1 MSGNKRKR
9 GELERDDGEDK
20 AKKKCSKRT
29 EEEDSSDGS
38 DSDSSDEEFTFRVNK
53 KAMQKLSQTKEADR
67 KEEGDLDEDFPEPE
81 YKRARRKAREEE
93 EKKRHRQEGPGG
105 QTISLDDDE
114 KDSSSRSMNVPQEDD
129 VLSGDEDTNDKD
141 IIHADPE
148 FLKSVASIRQQRLQ
162 IAPETRD
169 SSFEFSIEQNV
180 SLIDDDDEDE
190 DEEDADEIVD
200 REVALRIAEHQ
211 RQNEAQSEN
220 EIRITLK
227 PGEGRELKIK
237 VFKDS
242 QFGEVIKR
250 MRQHFR
256 VNQVKLQFDG
266 ETISNNQTPMDLDM
280 EDDDIV
286 DMYMN

>member
-1 MSGNKRKR
+1 LRNFYVLIPRHKHSFV
-9 GELERDDGEDK
+9 
-20 AKKKCSKRT
+20 C
-29 EEEDSSDGS
+29 
-38 DSDSSDEEFTFRVNK
+38 
-53 KAMQKLSQTKEADR
+53 
-67 KEEGDLDEDFPEPE
+67 FP
-81 YKRARRKAREEE
+81 
-93 EKKRHRQEGPGG
+93 
-105 QTISLDDDE
+105 
-114 KDSSSRSMNVPQEDD
+114 
-129 VLSGDEDTNDKD
+129 KD

-286 DMYMN
+286 DMYMNWLVTSSLLRICSVRWNSFEYEQMERCSGRF